1 MASDNTTGHRAGED
15 AVFECSMCGDCC
27 RGFGGTY
34 VSEEDIT
41 AISEY
46 IGVLRDRFVRAYCS
60 LSGGKPVLTQGDNG
74 RCIFLGQGVYDT
86 SRKTPDVPAMA
97 VYPRHSG
104 GRVELAYHGG
114 LLQRHENRSLRRR
127 DCRLCEKQVGYLMA
141 FPISRIFNLV
151 NGMISLIGNDFT

>member
-60 LSGGKPVLTQGDNG
+60 LSGGKPVLAQGDNG
-74 RCIFLGQGVYDT
+74 RCIFWDKVCTIHPVKPRMCRQWPFIPAILVDVLNWRIMAASCKGMRTDLSDAEIAACVKSKLG
-86 SRKTPDVPAMA
+86 
-97 VYPRHSG
+97 
-104 GRVELAYHGG
+104 
-114 LLQRHENRSLRRR
+114 
-127 DCRLCEKQVGYLMA
+127 
-141 FPISRIFNLV
+141 I
-151 NGMISLIGNDFT
+151 